1 MKKTY
6 QKPDTMV
13 VCVQNA
19 QLLCNSVKSVESN
32 AVNYGGRKSG
42 GEARVK
48 EQTDYNVW
56 DENWSK

>member
-1 MKKTY
+1 
-6 QKPDTMV
+6 V
-13 VCVQNA
+13 E
-19 QLLCNSVKSVESN
+19 SVESN